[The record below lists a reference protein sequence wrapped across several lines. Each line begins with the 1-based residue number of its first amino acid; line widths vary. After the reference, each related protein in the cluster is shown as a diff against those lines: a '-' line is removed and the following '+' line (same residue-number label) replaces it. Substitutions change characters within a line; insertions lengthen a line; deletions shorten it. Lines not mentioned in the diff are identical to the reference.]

1 VDPNFAAV
9 SSAEPVGLLDEQ
21 GTLRSGKSAPLD
33 EDTTFAAVRSMML
46 TRHFDARSFS
56 LQRQGRFG
64 TISPV
69 HGQEAS
75 SLGAALAV
83 DPQRDW
89 LVPQYRELPALLN
102 HGLPLERFALYFM
115 GHPAGGFVPEGVKVL
130 PLQIGIAAQLPQ
142 AVGLAWGIQH
152 QGSDGVVIAFCGD
165 GGSSEGDFHEALNLA
180 GVRRAPVVFVVQ
192 NNGWAISTPTSS
204 QTATSSIA
212 ARAPGYGMPGY
223 VVDGNDLF
231 AVTAV
236 VGEAVA
242 QSREGQGPALIETL
256 TYRMGAHNT
265 ADDPSRYADPQELEI
280 WRSRDPIVRLQR
292 YLQARGRWD
301 DDVATRV
308 QTEVEA
314 EVEAALERAWSFP
327 PPAGKDLMDHVYAD
341 EPLRFRQQ
349 RGWVEDGEAPA

>member
-1 VDPNFAAV
+1 MDPNFVAD
-9 SSAEPVGLLDEQ
+9 SPAEPAQLLDEH
-21 GTLRSGKSAPLD
+21 GTIRPGLTAPLD
-33 EDTTFAAVRSMML
+33 VDATFAAVRTMML

-64 TISPV
+64 TVSPV

-75 SLGAALAV
+75 SLGAALAL
-83 DPQRDW
+83 DPQHDW
-89 LVPQYRELPALLN
+89 IVPQYRELPALLH

-130 PLQIGIAAQLPQ
+130 PVQIGIAAQLPQ
-142 AVGLAWGIQH
+142 AVGLAWGIRH

-180 GVRRAPVVFVVQ
+180 GVRKAPVVFVVQ

-204 QTATSSIA
+204 QTAAARLA

-236 VGEAVA
+236 VTEAVA
-242 QSREGQGPALIETL
+242 RARDGQGPALIETL

-265 ADDPSRYADPQELEI
+265 ADDPSRYADAQEHGS
-280 WRSRDPIVRLQR
+280 WKSRDPIVRLQR
-292 YLQARGRWD
+292 YLQALGRWD
-301 DDVATRV
+301 DDVAARV
-308 QTEVEA
+308 QSEVED
-314 EVEAALERAWSFP
+314 EIEAALERAWSFP
-327 PPAGKDLMDHVYAD
+327 APTGTDLMDHVYAD
-341 EPLRFRQQ
+341 EPARFRQQ
-349 RGWVEDGEAPA
+349 RAWVQEQEVQA